1 MKLLTTSLLALGL
14 TLTAHAQDTSRDSE
28 QITSVTKKDMRYVI
42 ESASYS
48 VTEDLNS
55 GIGFVAKT
63 DDDMIF
69 GAQGKACSGPDQDQE
84 PCVGIE
90 FFVILDGS
98 HDAEYANDINQR
110 WSAIKAVRLDT
121 GALMF
126 SRYLILDHGQTL
138 QNLRLNMMTTTA
150 IAKQVQDE
158 IGEKQQEQ
166 LSSAQID
173 WGDDAGSYANDDACD
188 DARFHEDGDD
198 WSYQRDHVLHDAT
211 DCRTLYEAG
220 EITLFLDFGNNSG
233 EYADDNT
240 CDDNRFTG
248 SGRSILTTDSHVKR
262 DAADCI
268 AAYQAGNLNR

>member
-28 QITSVTKKDMRYVI
+28 QITSVTKNDMRYVI

-63 DDDMIF
+63 DEDMIF
-69 GAQGKACSGPDQDQE
+69 GTQGKACSGSDQDQE
-84 PCVGIE
+84 PCLGIE
-90 FFVILDGS
+90 FFVILDGDY
-98 HDAEYANDINQR
+98 DAEYANDINQR

-150 IAKQVQDE
+150 IAQQVQDE
-158 IGEKQQEQ
+158 IGEKHQEQ

-188 DARFHEDGDD
+188 DARFHDDGDD